1 MPEYQVL
8 FNLAAT
14 AVGFLFGWV
23 LNNLWTAVKELQE
36 DDKELAE
43 KVGNIEVLVAGRY
56 MTRDEFN
63 TTMNAIFTKLDRIQ
77 DILSSKADR

>member
-36 DDKELAE
+36 ADKELAE

-56 MTRDEFN
+56 VTRDEFN
-63 TTMNAIFTKLDRIQ
+63 NTLSQVFNKLDVIRDLISQ
-77 DILSSKADR
+77 KADR

>member
-77 DILSSKADR
+77 DILSNKADR